1 MDIKIKNI
9 LIETRWRRKAIILCQ
24 ARPNHRAI
32 NTPQSLSIHTNHHPS
47 TWQYRYPAISSPISI
62 PLTGMETSRAV
73 TRSFRT
79 CVEFPWQ
86 KTDSNPA
93 PVAFRLIE
101 ELNNRNCFLRLCSRA
116 IVEDTRAWPR
126 KAWLPSRSRIKGS
139 KLHAHPVLYVCICIS
154 YPRVCVE
161 TAVLTTPFDGSGNPP
176 RLFVYKAS

>member
-1 MDIKIKNI
+1 MKKESDYPLPSSAESSSNQYATI
-9 LIETRWRRKAIILCQ
+9 AV
-24 ARPNHRAI
+24 
-32 NTPQSLSIHTNHHPS
+32 NTYQSPSIDM
-47 TWQYRYPAISSPISI
+47 AISISRNLLPHFHPFDRDGNI
-62 PLTGMETSRAV
+62 ARRV

-126 KAWLPSRSRIKGS
+126 KAWLLSRSRIKGS
-139 KLHAHPVLYVCICIS
+139 NCTRTPCFMCVYMHILSACMCRNRCAHHPFRWKWKPSTIICVQS
-154 YPRVCVE
+154 FLARVS
-161 TAVLTTPFDGSGNPP
+161 F
-176 RLFVYKAS
+176 

>member
-1 MDIKIKNI
+1 M
-9 LIETRWRRKAIILCQ
+9 
-24 ARPNHRAI
+24 
-32 NTPQSLSIHTNHHPS
+32 
-47 TWQYRYPAISSPISI
+47 AISISRNLLPHFHPFDRDGNI
-62 PLTGMETSRAV
+62 ARRV

-86 KTDSNPA
+86 KTNSNPA

-139 KLHAHPVLYVCICIS
+139 NCTSTPCFMCVYAYPIRVYVYKPLCS
-154 YPRVCVE
+154 PPLSMEVE
-161 TAVLTTPFDGSGNPP
+161 TLHDYLCTKLLSPGIVLIDSRILTRILERGVVRVSLNT
-176 RLFVYKAS
+176 